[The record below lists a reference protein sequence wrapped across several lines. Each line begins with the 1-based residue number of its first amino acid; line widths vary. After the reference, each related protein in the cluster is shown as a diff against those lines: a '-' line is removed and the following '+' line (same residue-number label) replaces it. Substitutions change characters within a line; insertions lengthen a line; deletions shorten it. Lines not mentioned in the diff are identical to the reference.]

1 MAKTKASAVAWKPM
15 ERHLGSG
22 RYPRGLKRAAE
33 VAVSQVLAV
42 KKNER
47 MLVVTNP
54 EADGITISSAL
65 CDAVAARGADTC
77 LVVQPRRTS
86 LDTASDAVIHAIRS
100 EPDIVLS
107 ISSDKMGKDRFGLE
121 KPYRFKNL
129 KGSWPHIFNALLDTG
144 RIRSF
149 WSPSV
154 TVDTFTRTVPVD
166 YKRMAHDA
174 RKMQRAL
181 TAADLVHIAAPG
193 GTDIEFGLRGR
204 NAFLDDG
211 NFRKAGQGGNI
222 PAGEAYISP
231 TLYDGS
237 GRLVFDG
244 SLAVADGGGAFVPR
258 KPVTCEVE
266 GGRVTVVRDGAG
278 AERFEKSLRLGEQAA
293 RKMKGRKGWPAKRV
307 AEWTRNARHLGELGI
322 GLNPAAR
329 ITGNMLEDEKI
340 LGTCHIAIGANYD
353 NDADAFIHLDC
364 LVKSPT
370 ITTISRNGRKR
381 RIMAGG
387 RIV

>member
-1 MAKTKASAVAWKPM
+1 MAKTRATASQWKSM
-15 ERHLGSG
+15 EKLFGKG
-22 RYPRGLKRAAE
+22 RYPRGLNRAAQ
-33 VAVSQVLAV
+33 VAVDQVLAV
-42 KKNER
+42 KKKER
-47 MLVVTNP
+47 MVVVTNP
-54 EADGITISSAL
+54 EVDGLTISSAL
-65 CDAVAARGADTC
+65 CDAAAAKGADTC
-77 LVVQPRRTS
+77 LLVQPRRTS

-107 ISSDKMGKDRFGLE
+107 ISADKMGKDRFGLE
-121 KPYRFKNL
+121 KAYRFKNA

-154 TVDTFTRTVPVD
+154 TVDTFVRTVPVD
-166 YKRMAHDA
+166 YAQMSRDA

-181 TAADLVHIAAPG
+181 TNADRLRISAPG

-204 NAFLDDG
+204 TAFLDDG
-211 NFRKAGQGGNI
+211 NFRKPGKGGNI

-231 TLYDGS
+231 ALYDGA
-237 GRLVFDG
+237 GTLVFDG

-266 GGRVTVVRDGAG
+266 GGLVTHVSGGAG
-278 AERFEKSLRLGEQAA
+278 VERFEKSLRLGQKAA
-293 RKMKGRKGWPAKRV
+293 QKMKGVKGWSARRI
-307 AEWTRNARHLGELGI
+307 AQWERNARHLGELGI

-353 NDADAFIHLDC
+353 HDADAFIHLDC
-364 LVKSPT
+364 IVKAPT
-370 ITTISRNGRKR
+370 ITAISPHGRTR
-381 RIMAGG
+381 SIMDKG
-387 RIV
+387 RIL